1 MGLWQG
7 YPEIHKELIKVENYM
22 KEVIPSRKKIL
33 TDICLELIEAGG
45 KRLRPAFVIIG
56 AKFGRFD
63 EIKIIPL
70 AASMELLHTATLVHD
85 DIIDDSELRRG
96 RVTVQAK
103 WGEDMAV
110 YVGDYLFTKAFTILS
125 DKMHYEYLNRIAHAF
140 KTICEG
146 EIDQYEIKY
155 NMDVSVTDYLKRI
168 YRKTA
173 VLFVMSILTGAYEGK
188 CKRSTIHALG
198 KFASF
203 YGMAFQVYDDLLDYL
218 SSEEIEGKPIG
229 NDIRQ
234 GIYTSPLLY
243 ALKDQ
248 KTGPEIK
255 KFLSKKADISNEEIQ
270 QVIQLVKETRALD
283 LTRELKEKFV
293 KKALSALDNLSDSDY
308 KNICIDLVKLL

>member
-203 YGMAFQVYDDLLDYL
+203 FGMAFQVYDDLLDYL

-234 GIYTSPLLY
+234 GIYTLPLLY

-255 KFLSKKADISNEEIQ
+255 KFLSKKSKVQNS
-270 QVIQLVKETRALD
+270 V
-283 LTRELKEKFV
+283 
-293 KKALSALDNLSDSDY
+293 
-308 KNICIDLVKLL
+308 

>member
-203 YGMAFQVYDDLLDYL
+203 FGMAFQVYDDLLDYL

-234 GIYTSPLLY
+234 GIYTLPLLY

>member
-234 GIYTSPLLY
+234 GIYTLPLLY

-293 KKALSALDNLSDSDY
+293 KKALSDLDNLSDCDY

>member
-234 GIYTSPLLY
+234 GIYTLPLLY

>member
-203 YGMAFQVYDDLLDYL
+203 YGVAFQVYDDLLDYL

-234 GIYTSPLLY
+234 GIYTLPLLY

>member
-234 GIYTSPLLY
+234 GIYTLPLLY

-293 KKALSALDNLSDSDY
+293 KKALSALDNLFDSDY